1 MGDNDVKKLWNLPSG
16 KHTIV
21 MVLVVQAMIG
31 FGCESRNTLEQSGD
45 TLIKTY
51 KNTQQFGDKTSLQN
65 LRESIKAFHAAHER
79 YPIDLK
85 ELEGFTGV
93 TLDSSK
99 YEYDPSTG
107 KITQRE

>member
-1 MGDNDVKKLWNLPSG
+1 MSAKQV
-16 KHTIV
+16 IA
-21 MVLVVQAMIG
+21 MVLVILAIIG
-31 FGCESRNTLEQSGD
+31 FGCESKNTLEQSGN

-51 KNTQQFGDKTSLQN
+51 KNTQKFGDKTSLQN
-65 LRESIKAFHAAHER
+65 VQEAIKTFYGANGR
-79 YPIDLK
+79 YPRDLG

-107 KITQRE
+107 KIAQKE